1 MYTTPPDFIP
11 APYRHGR
18 RRRQEVS
25 SPPTPAAPVLVAAAF
40 DVGTMLVS
48 LTFDRAI
55 DVTGLVMN
63 EVVVF
68 DGNLG
73 IEWGGT
79 AEFSQPTPQS
89 LEMTM
94 IEQGEYTGEGYKLSA
109 IDGAGIKSSEGGVS
123 WAGVSDV
130 VLPLP

>member
-1 MYTTPPDFIP
+1 MLVARPIIFRKRRARITQPDP
-11 APYRHGR
+11 APVG
-18 RRRQEVS
+18 
-25 SPPTPAAPVLVAAAF
+25 TGPVLVAASF

-48 LTFDRAI
+48 LTFDVPI

-73 IEWGGT
+73 VEWGGT

-89 LEMTM
+89 LEMVM
-94 IEQGEYTGEGYKLSA
+94 IEQGEYVGEGYKLSA
-109 IDGAGIKSSEGGVS
+109 VDGAGIKSLDGGVA
-123 WAGVSDV
+123 WAGVTDV
-130 VLPLP
+130 VLPFP